1 MGFAVWREA
10 EELGVHGSD
19 VIRPQAYLTLLR
31 FALLHF
37 IDVAFVLQ
45 TEGKILPPEMNL
57 QYLWDMLVVPYDYQ
71 SQLQTRADDTWSPS

>member
-19 VIRPQAYLTLLR
+19 VITPQAYLTSLR
-31 FALLHF
+31 SALLDF
-37 IDVAFVLQ
+37 IDVALFVSQ

-57 QYLWDMLVVPYDYQ
+57 QCL
-71 SQLQTRADDTWSPS
+71 